1 MKLYAISGLGAD
13 HRVYDQLHL
22 NCPVEHLPWLEPK
35 KKEPIEL
42 YAQRMADQIQDNGAF
57 GVMGVSFGGLVA
69 VEMSKLL
76 NPHFTILI
84 SSVETKKELP
94 LLYRFFGMTRI
105 ITLIPH
111 FFFIPPKRLM
121 HWVFGARNKGLLSAI
136 LNDADP
142 RFTRWAL
149 QALCSWRNQQALTN
163 PVLRIGG
170 SNDKLLPPQYTGES
184 NILDGG
190 EHFMIVDRA
199 EEISRIINTE
209 LESNSLNV
217 V

>member
-22 NCPVEHLPWLEPK
+22 NCPVEHLSWLEPK
-35 KKEPIEL
+35 KKEDIAL
-42 YAQRMADQIQDNGAF
+42 YAQRMASQIQKNEPF
-57 GVMGVSFGGLVA
+57 GIMGVSFGGLVA

-76 NPHFTILI
+76 NPQLTILI
-84 SSVETKKELP
+84 SSVETRKELP
-94 LLYRFFGMTRI
+94 LLYRFFGMTKI
-105 ITLIPH
+105 ITLFPH
-111 FFFIPPKRLM
+111 FFFVPPKRLM
-121 HWVFGARNKGLLSAI
+121 HWVFGAKNKSLLSEI

-149 QALCSWRNQQALTN
+149 QTLCSWRSRLALTN

-170 SNDKLLPPQYTGES
+170 AKDKLLPPHYTGES
-184 NILDGG
+184 TILAEG

-199 EEISRIINTE
+199 DEISGLINAR
-209 LESNSLNV
+209 LADG
-217 V
+217 

>member
-22 NCPVEHLPWLEPK
+22 NCPVQHLTWLEPK
-35 KKEPIEL
+35 NKEEISQ
-42 YAQRMADQIQDNGAF
+42 YALRMASQIQKTGPF
-57 GVMGVSFGGLVA
+57 GIMGVSFGGLVA

-76 NPHFTILI
+76 KPQLTILI
-84 SSVETKKELP
+84 SSAETKNELP

-111 FFFIPPKRLM
+111 FFFMPPKRLM
-121 HWVFGARNKGLLSAI
+121 HWVFGAINKGLLSEI
-136 LNDADP
+136 LNDADS

-149 QALCSWRNQQALTN
+149 QALCSWRNQLALAN

-170 SNDKLLPPQYTGES
+170 AKDKLLPPRYTGES
-184 NILDGG
+184 TILDEG

-199 EEISRIINTE
+199 DEISEIINQK
-209 LESNSLNV
+209 L
-217 V
+217 

>member
-35 KKEPIEL
+35 NKEPIEL
-42 YAQRMADQIQDNGAF
+42 YAQRMADQIQNNGAF
-57 GVMGVSFGGLVA
+57 GIMGVSFGGLIA
-69 VEMSKLL
+69 VEISKLL
-76 NPHFTILI
+76 NPQLTILI
-84 SSVETKKELP
+84 SSVETKNELP

-111 FFFIPPKRLM
+111 FFFVPPKRLM
-121 HWVFGARNKGLLSAI
+121 HWVFGAKNKSLLSEI
-136 LNDADP
+136 LNNADS

-149 QALCSWRNQQALTN
+149 QALCNWRNQLALTN

-170 SNDKLLPPQYTGES
+170 AKDKLLPPHYTGES
-184 NILDGG
+184 TILAEG

-199 EEISRIINTE
+199 EEISGLINARIADE
-209 LESNSLNV
+209 
-217 V
+217 